1 MKVPVNSVNSIPDSH
16 KKMLLLR
23 NALPKPM
30 LMHFWQMK
38 SLLKF
43 LLLLTKNSKNLGT
56 KWAGGKGKHL
66 WSIMESSE
74 SKFECVQIKMVF
86 MLL

>member
-1 MKVPVNSVNSIPDSH
+1 
-16 KKMLLLR
+16 MLPETKNTLSKQR
-23 NALPKPM
+23 
-30 LMHFWQMK
+30 LMCFWQMR

-43 LLLLTKNSKNLGT
+43 LLLLTKNSENLGA

-66 WSIMESSE
+66 WSRMESSE
-74 SKFECVQIKMVF
+74 SKFECVQIKIVF